1 MGPVAGVRVMNA
13 AAMEKA
19 VQLVRQARRIVVF
32 TGAGVSTESGIPDFR
47 SPGGIW
53 SRYDPEEFTYSRFM
67 SSEEA
72 RRQHWQMLKETFLAY
87 QAEPNAAHHA
97 IAELDRRGQLDCVI
111 TQNVDGLHQKAG
123 VPEEKVFE
131 LHGTM
136 RWAYCLACGRR
147 YPMEEVSAWLS
158 RGIEVPECTSCGG
171 TLKPAVVF
179 FGESLPALV
188 LAEATRRAQ
197 ACDLFLVAGSSLVVY
212 PAAYLPEYALRSG
225 AKLIIVNLTATHL
238 DVRAEVVLSGRAGEI
253 LDQLVRKAVGA

>member
-1 MGPVAGVRVMNA
+1 MRKLGSQSL
-13 AAMEKA
+13 EKA
-19 VQLVRQARRIVVF
+19 AELVGQAQRLVVF

-67 SSEEA
+67 SSAEA
-72 RRQHWQMLKETFLAY
+72 RRQHWRMLKETFLAFG
-87 QAEPNAAHHA
+87 AEPNPAHYA
-97 IAELDRRGQLDCVI
+97 IAELDRRGKLDCVI

-136 RWAYCLACGRR
+136 SRAYCLACGSR
-147 YPMEEVSAWLS
+147 YPMSEVARWLDQ
-158 RGIEVPECTSCGG
+158 GVEIPECRGCGG
-171 TLKPAVVF
+171 ALKPAVVF
-179 FGESLPALV
+179 FGENLPASV

-197 ACDLFLVAGSSLVVY
+197 ACDLFLVVGSSLVVY

-225 AKLIIVNLTATHL
+225 AKLVIVNLTPTHL
-238 DVRAEVVLSGRAGEI
+238 DGQAEVVLRGRAGEI
-253 LDQLVRKAVGA
+253 MSELVRQVFGA